1 MNGASPLVEMK
12 GISKDYAAG
21 STTGN
26 AATGSAGVPAGSWS
40 SPPVL
45 NALDF
50 SLNPGDSAAIIGP
63 SGCGK
68 STFLNVLGTL
78 DTPTSGSYRFKGRD
92 TSGLSANELAAL
104 RNRDIGFVFQLHHL
118 LSQCT
123 ALENVLVPA
132 LVSDGADEARAR
144 AEDLLGRVG
153 LAHRMDARPGQLS
166 GGERQR
172 VAVVRA
178 LINRPALLLA
188 DEPTGSLNQEGAE
201 QLADLLL
208 ELHRQEGMAVVI
220 VTHAPA
226 IAERFGCV
234 LELRDGRLAA
244 QG

>member
-1 MNGASPLVEMK
+1 MNTAIPLVEMK
-12 GISKDYAAG
+12 DASKEYPGTPIPVRVLSGI
-21 STTGN
+21 
-26 AATGSAGVPAGSWS
+26 
-40 SPPVL
+40 
-45 NALDF
+45 DF
-50 SLNPGDSAAIIGP
+50 SLNAGECAAIIGP

-68 STFLNVLGTL
+68 STLLNILGTL
-78 DTPTSGSYRFKGRD
+78 DTPTAGSYRFGGKD
-92 TSGLSANELAAL
+92 TVALSANALAAL

-118 LSQCT
+118 LPQCT

-132 LVSDGADEARAR
+132 LVSAHADGARAR

-226 IAERFGCV
+226 IAQRFGRV
-234 LELRDGRLAA
+234 LELRDGRLAPRS
-244 QG
+244 